1 MKKRIISML
10 LTVLMVMSLF
20 SGLPLNAYAA
30 TTAGANTIEYTMGAG
45 DYVLRIC
52 QKFGLNYYTCKDAI
66 MILNNIYDGQW
77 NKLAVGRTLILPA
90 SDNDAVLIAN
100 GARLTNVNSGAASTT
115 ISTGTAAT
123 YNTGTATTGTSVA
136 TTATFKSAD
145 SLAYYLVPYTMS
157 AGENVSG
164 VCNSLGVNF
173 NIFSPFIKQ
182 VNGISDWTKV
192 RAGQTLIIPTPVCP
206 SVGTTCYGVM
216 QHKVGGSD
224 TAYGIAS
231 SNGVNYNANKTLLE
245 VLNQTNNL
253 ANLTAGQWFYYPV
266 PLTVSVP
273 GTGNPGST
281 ATTTTTTTTTDG
293 NGTTT
298 TTSTTTSKLYKLT
311 SGMSASDGTML
322 FYVNS
327 QAVTAAPAGAKVT
340 IVTDTKSGK
349 AIQSLT
355 VKQSDGKADFLLT
368 NDSFIMPA
376 CDIRVDASVK
386 TGHDINIE
394 ANYSGKAMATVGGVT
409 VMSAVKGATVIV
421 KSNDPNYEISN
432 ISAYYKKLVAS
443 SNKTPITV
451 SSSKA
456 FIMPDNDVTI
466 EVTLKP
472 VATYAFYVN
481 DPANGSFYLKVDGS
495 PVTRAA
501 KGATVTVVAQP
512 DAGYEPRTLVVKNH
526 STNARVNVFS
536 NTFTMPGFDVDVEV
550 TFAGKGDNILIMPS
564 QFGEVAAYVP
574 YKSGGDTYWGEAV
587 LEAGN
592 KSKVYLVAFDEEG
605 NLLDTSKY
613 NIEYDIV
620 RNSDGLKVK
629 ADDITDS
636 DYKDAAGSD
645 KPMSAVTFT
654 MPKGGVTVTP
664 IITNKKLVEISSK
677 FKVDAEDKEATDGYN
692 DCSFSVTWNGKT
704 SEFTKTGEKVS
715 QLKQIKSQIPEG
727 EYIDLRYD
735 MDDGM
740 AFVKYE
746 IEYTLST
753 AIKVTADEKAE
764 INLLVEQMQNQANLH
779 GYFQIPVTN
788 GKVTGYT
795 IKACFEKG
803 KTAIGPAVIEGIG
816 SVGYKRWDTSAVPP
830 AWKST
835 NTAEPDDTV
844 MIVVTAGNGYKF
856 DPAKYDTKLLVMRKD
871 NGAPLQLDTIAVPT
885 LDHPNSYAFTFKMPA
900 SGVDVKAIFDPKPFV
915 ITMKCVDETGR
926 DLTGLGLW
934 QIAIDWV
941 PGVLDNLTNINWF
954 DLLPH

>member
-216 QHKVGGSD
+216 QHKVAGSD

-231 SNGVNYNANKTLLE
+231 SNGVNYNASKTLLE

-327 QAVTAAPAGAKVT
+327 QAVTAA
-340 IVTDTKSGK
+340 
-349 AIQSLT
+349 
-355 VKQSDGKADFLLT
+355 KQYIIPL
-368 NDSFIMPA
+368 
-376 CDIRVDASVK
+376 
-386 TGHDINIE
+386 
-394 ANYSGKAMATVGGVT
+394 
-409 VMSAVKGATVIV
+409 
-421 KSNDPNYEISN
+421 
-432 ISAYYKKLVAS
+432 KK
-443 SNKTPITV
+443 
-451 SSSKA
+451 
-456 FIMPDNDVTI
+456 
-466 EVTLKP
+466 
-472 VATYAFYVN
+472 
-481 DPANGSFYLKVDGS
+481 
-495 PVTRAA
+495 
-501 KGATVTVVAQP
+501 
-512 DAGYEPRTLVVKNH
+512 
-526 STNARVNVFS
+526 
-536 NTFTMPGFDVDVEV
+536 
-550 TFAGKGDNILIMPS
+550 
-564 QFGEVAAYVP
+564 
-574 YKSGGDTYWGEAV
+574 
-587 LEAGN
+587 
-592 KSKVYLVAFDEEG
+592 
-605 NLLDTSKY
+605 
-613 NIEYDIV
+613 
-620 RNSDGLKVK
+620 
-629 ADDITDS
+629 
-636 DYKDAAGSD
+636 
-645 KPMSAVTFT
+645 
-654 MPKGGVTVTP
+654 
-664 IITNKKLVEISSK
+664 
-677 FKVDAEDKEATDGYN
+677 
-692 DCSFSVTWNGKT
+692 
-704 SEFTKTGEKVS
+704 
-715 QLKQIKSQIPEG
+715 
-727 EYIDLRYD
+727 
-735 MDDGM
+735 
-740 AFVKYE
+740 
-746 IEYTLST
+746 
-753 AIKVTADEKAE
+753 
-764 INLLVEQMQNQANLH
+764 
-779 GYFQIPVTN
+779 
-788 GKVTGYT
+788 
-795 IKACFEKG
+795 
-803 KTAIGPAVIEGIG
+803 
-816 SVGYKRWDTSAVPP
+816 
-830 AWKST
+830 
-835 NTAEPDDTV
+835 
-844 MIVVTAGNGYKF
+844 
-856 DPAKYDTKLLVMRKD
+856 
-871 NGAPLQLDTIAVPT
+871 
-885 LDHPNSYAFTFKMPA
+885 
-900 SGVDVKAIFDPKPFV
+900 
-915 ITMKCVDETGR
+915 
-926 DLTGLGLW
+926 
-934 QIAIDWV
+934 
-941 PGVLDNLTNINWF
+941 
-954 DLLPH
+954 